1 MLSRKCKLHLKENNM
16 TAWQH
21 LKFAWGLAWT
31 CCKAMVAL
39 LIHGLAPRWFDHYA
53 SDCIKEMHHKTSD
66 NYTDDNI

>member
-1 MLSRKCKLHLKENNM
+1 MLSKKCKLHLKENDM
-16 TAWQH
+16 TAFEH

-66 NYTDDNI
+66 NYTDVDL